1 MTIGNKIILAFAV
14 PVAFT
19 VVVSGLSI
27 ALMRGM
33 NDTVQELAKES
44 LPGINAVGRLAGIA
58 KDIRGGIRGHITA
71 ANDEA
76 RGKAE
81 SDLAN
86 LELASRSE
94 LENYR
99 KSISDPADRALFDQ
113 VPSDLNHLLKT
124 ADSIIPLSRN
134 SQTDQAMRLFRS
146 ETMTAYAKAQSSI
159 ESLAQFKQEHGKR
172 KAVAAASSNLSGRVW
187 IWLLLALSLICS
199 GAVGWR
205 LARHISRVLVPAVRS
220 LNTASEQLNAA
231 TSQIAD
237 ASKTL
242 AENTTEQAA
251 SLEETSASSAEIN
264 SMAGRNSESSK
275 AAASRMEET
284 ARKLEGA
291 NGAVQTMMASMDEIN
306 ASSKKVSKIIEVID
320 GIAFQT
326 NILALNAAVEAARA
340 GESGL
345 GFAVVADEV
354 RNLAQ
359 RAGQAA
365 KDSATVIQ
373 ESVTKAASGK
383 EQLHQIADSIQSL
396 AEDAS
401 SVRTLIHEVETGSAD
416 QTRGIEQVT
425 KAVAEMERVT
435 QHTAA
440 TAEES
445 ASAAHE
451 MNAQSDV
458 LRRIVTSLMTLVA
471 ADDGED
477 LAKGRR

>member
-1 MTIGNKIILAFAV
+1 MTIGNKIILAFSV

-19 VVVSGLSI
+19 VVVSGMSI
-27 ALMRGM
+27 AAMRGM
-33 NDTVQELAKES
+33 NDTVQELAAES

-71 ANDEA
+71 ADDEA
-76 RGKAE
+76 RAKAE

-86 LELASRSE
+86 LERASQLE
-94 LENYR
+94 LEKYR
-99 KSISDPADRALFDQ
+99 RSITDPADRALFEE
-113 VPSDLNHLLKT
+113 VPSDINRLLKT
-124 ADSIIPLSRN
+124 AGSIILLSRN
-134 SQTDQAMRLFRS
+134 SQTGQAMGLFRS
-146 ETMTAYAKAQSSI
+146 ETMPAYAKAQTSI
-159 ESLAQFKQEHGKR
+159 ESLAQFKQENGKR
-172 KAVAAASSNLSGRVW
+172 KAAAAAASNLTGRVW
-187 IWLLLALSLICS
+187 IWTLLALSLAGS
-199 GAVGWR
+199 GAVGWY
-205 LARHISRVLVPAVRS
+205 LARHVSRVLVPAVRS
-220 LNTASEQLNAA
+220 LNSASEQLNAA

-242 AENTTEQAA
+242 AKNTSEQAA
-251 SLEETSASSAEIN
+251 SLEETSASSVEIE

-275 AAASRMEET
+275 AAAARMEET
-284 ARKLEGA
+284 ARKLEAA
-291 NGAVQTMMASMDEIN
+291 NGAVQTMMASMDDIN

-365 KDSATVIQ
+365 KDSATVIE
-373 ESVTKAASGK
+373 ESVNKAASGK
-383 EQLHQIADSIQSL
+383 KQLHQIADSIQSL

-401 SVRTLIHEVETGSAD
+401 SVRTLIHDVETGSED

-425 KAVAEMERVT
+425 KAIAQMERVT
-435 QHTAA
+435 QDTAA

-445 ASAAHE
+445 ASAAQE
-451 MNAQSDV
+451 MKAQSDV
-458 LRRIVTSLMTLVA
+458 LRKIVTSLMTLVA
-471 ADDGED
+471 AEEFSARGS
-477 LAKGRR
+477 L